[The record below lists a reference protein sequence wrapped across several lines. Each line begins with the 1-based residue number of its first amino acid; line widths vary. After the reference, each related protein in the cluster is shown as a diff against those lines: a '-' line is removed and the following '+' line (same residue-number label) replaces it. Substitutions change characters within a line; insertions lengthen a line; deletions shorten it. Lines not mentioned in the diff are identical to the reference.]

1 MQLCFFLSLG
11 NSAYRGYKQRF
22 HFPKHFTRGDILH
35 SMYQLVNHCICYRH
49 YEYWI
54 DRRVVCSTHAFLY
67 RCKLF
72 CWLQILGRVSSIWS
86 STSVALFSFLSRIFK
101 GHTNSQAF
109 VATEFQEVLVFS
121 FLRVLWTLQFSALF
135 RRRQTRLCRWGSL
148 SKLFPSVVLQPA
160 VGVKQVTFPAPGSW
174 LEVPAVIWH
183 FLLIMAYQPS
193 RKRMKKLS
201 RIWMA
206 FCSVINFAWSE

>member
-1 MQLCFFLSLG
+1 MLWSLWPIERFFLLLIEYPVLQLFASHFSKYVHFEAFCSVVHRQLLRKVRSMQLCFFLSLG

-49 YEYWI
+49 YEYCI

-135 RRRQTRLCRWGSL
+135 RRRQTRLC
-148 SKLFPSVVLQPA
+148 
-160 VGVKQVTFPAPGSW
+160 
-174 LEVPAVIWH
+174 
-183 FLLIMAYQPS
+183 
-193 RKRMKKLS
+193 
-201 RIWMA
+201 
-206 FCSVINFAWSE
+206 C